1 MQGLAIMTRLTTEQ
15 RQAVDQH
22 HGFLEVEGG
31 GAIYVLMSMQVFREM
46 MGVGSEAEYQAS
58 IEAIREG
65 LADIEAGRTRP
76 IDDFFR
82 DLDGKHDVP
91 R

>member
-1 MQGLAIMTRLTTEQ
+1 MMTRLTDEQ
-15 RQAVDQH
+15 RYAVDQH

-31 GAIYVLMSMQVFREM
+31 GAAYVVMSMQVFREM
-46 MGVGSEAEYQAS
+46 MGVGSEAEYRAS

-65 LADIEAGRTRP
+65 LTDVEAGRTRP
-76 IDDFFR
+76 IEDFFQ
-82 DLDGKHDVP
+82 DLDRKHGVP